1 MYTDRDD
8 LIQRYGEAEL
18 IELTDRHRQGIVDE
32 EVLTRA
38 IADAEALVDSYL
50 APRYVLPL
58 AADLVQGSNLPQ
70 AAADIARYNL
80 YGAHA
85 PDEVEKRYE
94 RQVKWLRDL
103 SQGAASLGVQDTATA
118 TPAGRAVVRGGAS
131 QFNWEKF

>member
-18 IELTDRHRQGIVDE
+18 IQLTDRHHQGVVDDD
-32 EVLTRA
+32 VLNRA
-38 IADAEALVDSYL
+38 IADADALVDSYL

-58 AADLVQGSNLPQ
+58 SADMVHGSNLPQ

-80 YGAHA
+80 YGDHA
-85 PDEVEKRYE
+85 PEEVEKRYE

-118 TPAGRAVVRGGAS
+118 TATGRIAVREGRS
-131 QFNWEKF
+131 RLDWERF